1 MGSDIL
7 CDIAKPENG
16 LYPRDDPNCGTMNCY
31 QNLTGNEK
39 IVGCHIFQLFNQMII
54 YNFFE

>member
-16 LYPRDDPNCGTMNCY
+16 LYPRGDPNYGTMNCY
-31 QNLTGNEK
+31 QNLAGNEK
-39 IVGCHIFQLFNQMII
+39 IVGYHIFQLFNQMII